1 MIEANA
7 NSNVRLM
14 YNNSTKLYTTSYGIS
29 VGSAGGSVFSGLSNY
44 QAYVGFDTHSS
55 SGFAGVVMGSGPN
68 GNSPFVGASKG
79 GNGSANSFSLY
90 TNGTRRMQIH
100 GSNGNIGA
108 PTAGNNIYNASDER
122 LKENMVELTDG
133 LSKINQIKPYS
144 FTWKS
149 GFDESLEG
157 VTQYGFGAHQTKSV
171 DEILVEPFGVGDIE
185 LPNETIENPL
195 RVNENSSF
203 QC

>member
-1 MIEANA
+1 
-7 NSNVRLM
+7 
-14 YNNSTKLYTTSYGIS
+14 
-29 VGSAGGSVFSGLSNY
+29 
-44 QAYVGFDTHSS
+44 
-55 SGFAGVVMGSGPN
+55 
-68 GNSPFVGASKG
+68 
-79 GNGSANSFSLY
+79 
-90 TNGTRRMQIH
+90 MQIH

-171 DEILVEPFGVGDIE
+171 DEILVEPFGEGDIE
-185 LPNETIENPL
+185 LPNETIKNPL
-195 RVNENSSF
+195 RVNEKFIIPMLVKAVQELSAKVETLETKVAALEAK
-203 QC
+203 